1 VAKHDSLS
9 ARDDQGPLPQR
20 AGRARRIVRLLLLFF
35 AAVIVVDALVGDHGV
50 LAMLDARRR
59 HDELA
64 ATIARQHAENARLRE
79 EARRLRED
87 PSAIEEIARR
97 DLGLIRPG
105 EKVFIIKDLTSPAK
119 DLTSPAT
126 DLTSHAKDLMSPAR
140 VLLSPAR
147 DLASPA
153 KDLPPAAKP

>member
-1 VAKHDSLS
+1 MTKHGDLS
-9 ARDDQGPLPQR
+9 ARDGKAPLPQR
-20 AGRARRIVRLLLLFF
+20 AGRARGLVRLLLLFF
-35 AAVIVVDALVGDHGV
+35 AAVIVVDGLVGDHGV

-64 ATIARQHAENARLRE
+64 ATIARQRAENAGLRE

-105 EKVFIIKDLTSPAK
+105 EKLFIIKDLTSPAK
-119 DLTSPAT
+119 DLTSPAR
-126 DLTSHAKDLMSPAR
+126 DLTSRAKDLTSTG
-140 VLLSPAR
+140 
-147 DLASPA
+147 
-153 KDLPPAAKP
+153 KP